1 MKKLVVMAAV
11 TLALG
16 IGTAQAAGDAAKGK
30 KVYKKCKACHTL
42 KAGKNRV
49 GPSLHGVIGRK
60 AAAVPKYKYSKA
72 MKNSGLVWDD
82 ANLRGYLKSPKKFL
96 PKNKMAFRGL
106 KKNKDIDNVLAYIA
120 EQSK

>member
-42 KAGKNRV
+42 VVGKNKV

-60 AAAVPKYKYSKA
+60 AAGVAKYKYSKA

-106 KKNKDIDNVLAYIA
+106 KKDKDIDNVLAYIA

>member
-1 MKKLVVMAAV
+1 MKKLVVMAAM

-16 IGTAQAAGDAAKGK
+16 IGTAEAAGDAAKGK

-42 KAGKNRV
+42 AAGKNKV

-60 AAAVPKYKYSKA
+60 AGTVAKYKYSKV
-72 MKNSGLVWDD
+72 MKNSGIVWDEK
-82 ANLRGYLKSPKKFL
+82 NLAGYLKNPKKFM

-106 KKNKDIDNVLAYIA
+106 KKDKDINNVLAYIA